1 MAGKGKKEED
11 GRKTIVRNRRA
22 RFDYELLDTLE
33 AGIALLGPEVKSLR
47 AGLANLADAYA
58 TVRGGQAFLHHLHI
72 SPYPQAGRE
81 NPEPRRDRRLLLHR
95 REIARLSGD
104 LGDPGTTLVPLS
116 LYWKEGR
123 CKVELGLVRGRKR
136 GDKRE
141 AIRRREEQREVQRA
155 VRKVRRGAGE

>member
-1 MAGKGKKEED
+1 MAGREKREQD

-22 RFDYELLDTLE
+22 RFDYDVLDTLE
-33 AGIALLGPEVKSLR
+33 AGIALVGPEVKSLR

-58 TVRGGQAFLHHLHI
+58 TVRKGQVFLHHLHI

-81 NPEPRRDRRLLLHR
+81 NPDPRRDRRLLLHR
-95 REIARLSGD
+95 REIARLEGD
-104 LGDPGTTLVPLS
+104 LADPGTTLVPLS
-116 LYWKEGR
+116 LYWKDGR
-123 CKVELGLVRGRKR
+123 CKVELGLVRGRKK

-155 VRKVRRGAGE
+155 VRKVRRSADA

>member
-1 MAGKGKKEED
+1 M
-11 GRKTIVRNRRA
+11 
-22 RFDYELLDTLE
+22 
-33 AGIALLGPEVKSLR
+33 
-47 AGLANLADAYA
+47 
-58 TVRGGQAFLHHLHI
+58 RGGQAFLHHLHI

-95 REIARLSGD
+95 REIARLSGE

-116 LYWKEGR
+116 LYWKDGR
-123 CKVELGLVRGRKR
+123 CKVELGLVRGRKK

-155 VRKVRRGAGE
+155 VRKVRRGADE

>member
-1 MAGKGKKEED
+1 MAARGKGED
-11 GRKTIVRNRRA
+11 EGRKTIVRNRRA
-22 RFDYELLDTLE
+22 RFDYELLDSVE

-47 AGLANLADAYA
+47 AGLANLVDAYA
-58 TVRGGQAFLHHLHI
+58 TVRGGPASLPRLHFG
-72 SPYPQAGRE
+72 PYPRAGRE

-95 REIARLSGD
+95 REIARLSGE

-116 LYWKEGR
+116 LYWKDGR
-123 CKVELGLVRGRKR
+123 CKVELGLVRGRKK

-155 VRKVRRGAGE
+155 VRKVRRGADE

>member
-1 MAGKGKKEED
+1 MAGKGKGEED

-22 RFDYELLDTLE
+22 RFDYEVLDTLE
-33 AGIALLGPEVKSLR
+33 AGISLLGPEVKSLR
-47 AGLANLADAYA
+47 AGLANVADAYA
-58 TVRGGQAFLHHLHI
+58 TVRRGEAILHHLHI

-95 REIARLSGD
+95 REIARLSGE

-116 LYWKEGR
+116 LYGKDGR
-123 CKVELGLVRGRKR
+123 CKVELGLVRGRKK

-155 VRKVRRGAGE
+155 VRKVRRGRAE

>member
-1 MAGKGKKEED
+1 MAGKGKRGED
-11 GRKTIVRNRRA
+11 DRKTIVRNRRA
-22 RFDYELLDTLE
+22 RFDYDVLDSLE

-58 TVRGGQAFLHHLHI
+58 TVRRGQAFLHHLHI

-95 REIARLSGD
+95 REIARLAGE

-123 CKVELGLVRGRKR
+123 CKVELGLVRGRKK

-155 VRKVRRGAGE
+155 VRKVRRGADE